1 MRNSIIIACLI
12 LSCCVYSLKAQD
24 TIPENV
30 MNKDSIQ
37 LITDTTFHS
46 QVDKYMIY
54 ITTVKLIS
62 DPSFPC
68 YGALYEI
75 NDSSLSISS
84 HRVKDYYSRNL
95 ELTKLPV
102 EDVNFT
108 WIQQQGSD
116 RRGAWIEADF
126 GAAIR
131 ALMEVLSEDDF

>member
-1 MRNSIIIACLI
+1 MRKSIIIACLI
-12 LSCCVYSLKAQD
+12 LSCYLNSMKAQD
-24 TIPENV
+24 TIPQNV

-37 LITDTTFHS
+37 LITDTAFHS

-54 ITTVKLIS
+54 ITTVKLII
-62 DPSFPC
+62 DPSFTC
-68 YGALYEI
+68 YGALNEI

-108 WIQQQGSD
+108 WTQQPGSD
-116 RRGAWIEADF
+116 RRGAWLEADF

-131 ALMEVLSEDDF
+131 ALMEVLSQDDF

>member
-1 MRNSIIIACLI
+1 MRTSKIIACLI

-24 TIPENV
+24 TIAQNV
-30 MNKDSIQ
+30 MNKASIQ
-37 LITDTTFHS
+37 LITDTTFRP

-62 DPSFPC
+62 DPSF
-68 YGALYEI
+68 
-75 NDSSLSISS
+75 SISS

-108 WIQQQGSD
+108 WTQQPGSD

>member
-1 MRNSIIIACLI
+1 MRTSKIIACLI
-12 LSCCVYSLKAQD
+12 LSCCVHSLKAQD
-24 TIPENV
+24 TISQNV
-30 MNKDSIQ
+30 MNKASIQ

-62 DPSFPC
+62 DPSFTC
-68 YGALYEI
+68 YGALYEV
-75 NDSSLSISS
+75 NDSSLSFSS

-102 EDVNFT
+102 ENYNFNWT
-108 WIQQQGSD
+108 QQPGSD